1 MDTLPIGVGL
11 LLIPDTRI
19 YTSTPPCIAQGLIFL
34 LSEISS
40 SHDPS
45 LSWFTDKT
53 LTITDLVKILGMD
66 HHLVQ
71 IYVMAF
77 LGIQIEMEILMMH
90 HKKLRKT
97 CHPNYMQKHVMR
109 ENIFLALRYVPI

>member
-1 MDTLPIGVGL
+1 MVLKRYLTPWVLGVEKLLLMDTLPIGVGL

-71 IYVMAF
+71 IYVMTF
-77 LGIQIEMEILMMH
+77 LKMEILVMH
-90 HKKLRKT
+90 HK
-97 CHPNYMQKHVMR
+97 
-109 ENIFLALRYVPI
+109 